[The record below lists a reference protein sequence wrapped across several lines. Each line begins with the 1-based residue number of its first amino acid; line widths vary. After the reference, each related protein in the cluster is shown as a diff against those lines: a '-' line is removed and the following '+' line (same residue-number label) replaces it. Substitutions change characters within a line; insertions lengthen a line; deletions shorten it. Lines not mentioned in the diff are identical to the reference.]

1 MKVLVLGAGGMLG
14 ASLVPALT
22 ALGHTV
28 VGHGRD
34 AVGLLPGDLAQAGET
49 QALVA
54 GAAPAVVVN
63 LAGLT
68 DVDRCEAEPQQA
80 WLANVLTAENVA
92 AACAAAGAH
101 LVHISTD
108 QVYDGAPPRGET
120 QARPGNCYALTKY
133 AGELAALRVSATVLR
148 TNFFGASRHP
158 ARRSL
163 TDWLYA
169 SLTRNQAI
177 RVFDD
182 VFFSPLS
189 MATLCS
195 MIERAA
201 RERPAGVYNL
211 GSRDGLSKA
220 DFAFAFARCLGLPAE
235 LMTRASVRQAVLKA
249 WRPAD
254 MRMDCAKFENTLGV
268 ALPRLEEEIELAT
281 KDYRAHV

>member
-1 MKVLVLGAGGMLG
+1 MKVLVLGASGLLG
-14 ASLVPALT
+14 TTLVAALG

-28 VGHGRD
+28 VAHSRRG
-34 AVGLLPGDLAQAGET
+34 AGLEPGDLTQAAET
-49 QALVA
+49 LALVA
-54 GAAPAVVVN
+54 RTAPDVVVN

-68 DVDRCEAEPQQA
+68 DVDRCEAQPQQA

-92 AACAAAGAH
+92 AACGAAGAH

-120 QARPGNCYALTKY
+120 QACPGNCYALTKY
-133 AGELAALRVSATVLR
+133 AGELAALRVGATVLR
-148 TNFFGASRHP
+148 TNFFGASCHP
-158 ARRSL
+158 TRRSL
-163 TDWLYA
+163 TDWLYT
-169 SLTRNQAI
+169 SLTQGQAI

-189 MATLCS
+189 MATLCT
-195 MIERAA
+195 MIERVA

-211 GSRDGLSKA
+211 GSREGLSKA
-220 DFAFAFARCLGLPAE
+220 DFAFAFARGLGLPAE

-254 MRMDCAKFENTLGV
+254 MRMDCAKIENTLGV
-268 ALPRLEEEIELAT
+268 AMPRLEDEIELAT
-281 KDYRAHV
+281 KDYRADV